1 MTKITPSS
9 FELLKKVFESTDI
22 YHCSSFKPSWCAD
35 NSLEFVRK
43 SFLFSVDGF
52 ISSINQFI
60 SLPARLFEY
69 LTYHDQPL
77 SLRHRVNMIDTLIT
91 TDMDSNLPVHVSIKP
106 NFSNEEID
114 INDLEIN
121 PKKYKTITHPGFTR
135 MNTAFFLNSSL
146 KNVLVYINKK
156 HKIKFKPNSSFF
168 YKDFYFIIE
177 KYFTKIIKRAK
188 SIKSIFITRVYRII
202 RSFIIY

>member
-60 SLPARLFEY
+60 SLPARLF
-69 LTYHDQPL
+69 D
-77 SLRHRVNMIDTLIT
+77 
-91 TDMDSNLPVHVSIKP
+91 
-106 NFSNEEID
+106 
-114 INDLEIN
+114 
-121 PKKYKTITHPGFTR
+121 
-135 MNTAFFLNSSL
+135 
-146 KNVLVYINKK
+146 
-156 HKIKFKPNSSFF
+156 
-168 YKDFYFIIE
+168 
-177 KYFTKIIKRAK
+177 
-188 SIKSIFITRVYRII
+188 YR
-202 RSFIIY
+202 